1 MFVETALRGEGLGLV
16 IAAQIILSSGILK
29 LCIDVVKTDASH
41 VTSEEAAQLERIA
54 KERMSSVESEH
65 T

>member
-16 IAAQIILSSGILK
+16 IATQIILSSGILK

>member
-1 MFVETALRGEGLGLV
+1 MFVETALRGERLGLV
-16 IAAQIILSSGILK
+16 IAAQIILSSGVLK